1 MTAMRRRLDLKIL
14 PQPDNSTCGPTC
26 LHAVY
31 RYYGDTIPL
40 EQVIRESPRLEDGGT
55 LGALLGGH
63 ALQRGYRVTIYT
75 YNLKMFDPTWFE
87 SKKTDLSSRLL
98 AQSRAKGGSKFKAAT
113 RAYLNYL
120 QLGGEIRFEDLT
132 PELLRGHLRRGVPI
146 LTGLSA
152 TYLYR
157 SARESPGGEYDAVKG
172 LPVGHF
178 VVLRG
183 YDPDTR
189 KVLVADPFLRNPKE
203 RLHYDV
209 GMQRLLSAILLGVV
223 TYDAN
228 LLIIERAETRNVD
241 ADRRQ

>member
-1 MTAMRRRLDLKIL
+1 MRRPIDLEIL
-14 PQPDNSTCGPTC
+14 PQPDDSTCGPTC

-31 RYYGDTIPL
+31 RYYGDAIPL

-55 LGALLGGH
+55 LGALLGCH

-75 YNLKMFDPTWFE
+75 YNLRMFDPTWFE
-87 SKKTDLSSRLL
+87 SKETDLVSCLQ
-98 AQSRAKGGSKFKAAT
+98 AQVRAKGGGKFKAAT
-113 RAYLNYL
+113 RAYRNYL
-120 QLGGEIRFEDLT
+120 ELGGEIRFEDLT
-132 PELLRGHLRRGVPI
+132 PDLLRGQLRRGIPI

-157 SARESPGGEYDAVKG
+157 SCRETLAGDPDAVRG
-172 LPVGHF
+172 NPVGHF

-183 YDPDTR
+183 YNPQTR
-189 KVLVADPFLRNPKE
+189 KVLVADPYLRNPRE

-228 LLIIERAETRNVD
+228 LLIIEPAESKNVD

>member
-1 MTAMRRRLDLKIL
+1 MRRRLDLEIL
-14 PQPDNSTCGPTC
+14 PQPDDSTCGPTC

-31 RYYGDTIPL
+31 RYHGDTIPL
-40 EQVIRESPRLEDGGT
+40 EQVIRESPRLEEGGT
-55 LGALLGGH
+55 LGALLGCH
-63 ALQRGYRVTIYT
+63 ALQRGYKVTIYT
-75 YNLKMFDPTWFE
+75 YNLRMFDPTWFE
-87 SKKTDLSSRLL
+87 SPETDLVSCLQ
-98 AQSRAKGGSKFKAAT
+98 AQARAKGGTKFKAAT

-157 SARESPGGEYDAVKG
+157 STRETSTGESDAVKG
-172 LPVGHF
+172 QPVGHF

-183 YDPDTR
+183 YDPETR
-189 KVLVADPFLRNPKE
+189 KVLVADPYLRNPKE

-228 LLIIERAETRNVD
+228 LLIIEPADSRHVD

>member
-1 MTAMRRRLDLKIL
+1 MRRPIDLEIL
-14 PQPDNSTCGPTC
+14 PQPDDSTCGPTC

-31 RYYGDTIPL
+31 RYYGDRISL
-40 EQVIRESPRLEDGGT
+40 ARVIRETPTLERGGT
-55 LGALLGGH
+55 LGALLGCH
-63 ALQRGYRVTIYT
+63 ALQRGYRVTIFT
-75 YNLKMFDPTWFE
+75 YNLRMFDPTWFPA
-87 SKKTDLSSRLL
+87 TGDDLRARLHE
-98 AQSRAKGGSKFKAAT
+98 QSRAKSARRFKAAT
-113 RAYLNYL
+113 RAYLDFL
-120 QLGGEIRFEDLT
+120 ELGGEIRFVDLT
-132 PELLRGHLRRGVPI
+132 SELLRSHLSRGTPI

-157 SARESPGGEYDAVKG
+157 SARETLSGKRDDVRGY
-172 LPVGHF
+172 PVGHF

-183 YDPDTR
+183 YDPGTR
-189 KVLVADPFLRNPKE
+189 KVLVADPYLRNPEE

-228 LLIIERAETRNVD
+228 LLIIEPDEPGDVD